1 MPPLTKEYQYLQEL
15 IAHPGW
21 EVFKELILNTLEKQI
36 NNNLKASARSGEAI
50 ESAKFAGQLD
60 ILPIIFKKPEDVLN
74 EVMSKKQGLP

>member
-15 IAHPGW
+15 ISHPGW

-36 NNNLKASARSGEAI
+36 NNNLKASARAGEAI

-74 EVMSKKQGLP
+74 EVMSK